1 MQLSINDLQKL
12 RNAGVLGVDEN
23 AIKEGD
29 VVVAVNVVSG
39 VRRLIETSTLML
51 EANKKLLKD

>member
-1 MQLSINDLQKL
+1 MQLSANDLQKL
-12 RNAGVLGVDEN
+12 RTAGVLNVDEN

-29 VVVAVNVVSG
+29 VIVAVNVVSG
-39 VRRLIETSTLML
+39 ARRLIEASTLML